1 MTYIE
6 LKTAVEDYCENTFS
20 DADFATMT
28 IVAEQKIYN
37 SAQFS
42 TNRKTANVPLATGDE
57 YVNAP
62 TDLISVF
69 NVAVTSPDTTVTY
82 LLNKDVNFIREAYPK
97 PSSSNTVPKYYA
109 IYGQNILTIPP
120 SIKFIIGPNFTMAT
134 GAYNLTVD
142 YYAYPTSITTAGTTW
157 LGDNFGFVLF
167 NAVMVE
173 AIRFM
178 KGEVDMVEM
187 YADQYRQSLL
197 LLKNT
202 IDGKQRQD
210 NYRVGQVRTQVI

>member
-109 IYGQNILTIPP
+109 IYGQNILTTTP
-120 SIKFIIGPNFTMAT
+120 SIKFIIGPNFTMTT